1 MRARLVTAAI
11 LAATS
16 ASLTA
21 QPSTS
26 LGPGAPSR
34 PPDLKTVLGRAAA
47 YVDEFREKLSGIVAE
62 ETYFQQQIP
71 GERREMR
78 SDLLLVRSQ
87 TFPRWLHF
95 RDTFEV
101 DGQPVRDREER
112 LTHLFFEPATAL
124 ERAKRIAT
132 ESSRY
137 NIGLVERT
145 INVPLMPLVFL
156 ERNVQPRFRFSRR
169 ADDERPAVP
178 ERHAAHF
185 RVSTEVWVI
194 RFEERERP
202 TIVRDSK
209 NLRDVPS
216 QGRFWIEPTSGR
228 VLMSETRANHPSLRA
243 DITVNYQSEP
253 LLSLL
258 VPVAMYERYENTL
271 PAQRLREPALA
282 SHRGHRNIRQVPPV
296 SGSRRAGCRSSTISN
311 RPTFDGPTRGRRTPE
326 RRTPERQIGDL
337 CLPDRRGGDT

>member
-1 MRARLVTAAI
+1 MRARLVTAVI
-11 LAATS
+11 LAAAS

-21 QPSTS
+21 QTVGSARA
-26 LGPGAPSR
+26 GAPSR
-34 PPDLKTVLGRAAA
+34 QPDLKTVLARAAA
-47 YVDEFREKLSGIVAE
+47 YVEEFRERLSGIVAE
-62 ETYFQQQIP
+62 ETYRQQEIP
-71 GERREMR
+71 GERRELR
-78 SDLLLVRSQ
+78 SDLLLVRSE

-137 NIGLVERT
+137 NIGPVERT

-169 ADDERPAVP
+169 ADNERPAVP
-178 ERHAAHF
+178 EHHAAHF
-185 RVSTEVWVI
+185 RVSTEVWVVH
-194 RFEERERP
+194 FEERERP

-216 QGRFWIEPTSGR
+216 RGPILDRTYQRTRTDERDAGESSVAPCRHCSQLSIGASPRPPRTGRDVRAIREYAAGAASPPSQRWRRIEAIATYGKFRQFQVHVEQDVDLPRS
-228 VLMSETRANHPSLRA
+228 PI
-243 DITVNYQSEP
+243 DQP
-253 LLSLL
+253 LTGPPAA
-258 VPVAMYERYENTL
+258 VERPNDE
-271 PAQRLREPALA
+271 
-282 SHRGHRNIRQVPPV
+282 
-296 SGSRRAGCRSSTISN
+296 
-311 RPTFDGPTRGRRTPE
+311 RPN
-326 RRTPERQIGDL
+326 
-337 CLPDRRGGDT
+337 DR